1 MAGSEMGASFGAM
14 DLDDGVVF
22 NYFKRLPLEIRS
34 MIWKAAAIA
43 AKPNCVYHFT
53 YQKMDLGPGPQY
65 PHLSDTVLTNLH
77 KIPPSHPL
85 ARSIHD
91 LLLWSFNGER
101 VLTFTP
107 SATVAE
113 LTRGVRDVFR
123 SCSEARTELMRSP
136 MLRSSFDFHYN
147 QGDKCN
153 LGTIR
158 PFFYDTDWI
167 SMDGLN
173 YVRADAPHEPGTPRV
188 HGTPDMGLI
197 QHFAFTCA
205 GGAPNEWARDGTTQL
220 DIFRLLDSLKSVG
233 LYQSSFRIKRVSHWD
248 GLIQPHQRLF
258 LKGVPTSMSGPVSG
272 PQLSRRSFR
281 AAMTKLRDV
290 VDATV
295 QVAMAK
301 NQQRW
306 HAGSC
311 DFGGLK
317 FCLLIHADSQKGLD
331 LMEFKEDGSH
341 FDNIDLDD
349 MGLMGATLKF
359 YQIDINMY
367 K

>member
-1 MAGSEMGASFGAM
+1 MAGSDTGLPAGVNSDA
-14 DLDDGVVF
+14 DNGVVF
-22 NYFKRLPLEIRS
+22 NNFKHLPLEIRS
-34 MIWKAAAIA
+34 MIWKAAAAA

-53 YQKMDLGPGPQY
+53 YQKMDLGSGPQY
-65 PHLSDTVLTNLH
+65 PHLADTVLTNLH
-77 KIPPSHPL
+77 KIPPAHPL

-136 MLRSSFDFHYN
+136 VLGSSFDFHYN
-147 QGDKCN
+147 QGDRCN

-167 SMDGLN
+167 SMDGLD
-173 YVRADAPHEPGTPRV
+173 YVRADAPHDPGTPGV
-188 HGTPDMGLI
+188 HGTPDMGRI

-205 GGAPNEWARDGTTQL
+205 GGAPYEWARDGTTQL

-233 LYQSSFRIKRVSHWD
+233 LYQPSLCIKRVSHWD

-258 LKGVPTSMSGPVSG
+258 LKGVPASMMSGPVSG
-272 PQLSRRSFR
+272 PKLTRHSFR

-290 VDATV
+290 VNATGE
-295 QVAMAK
+295 VAMAK
-301 NQQRW
+301 NHQGW

-311 DFGGLK
+311 DFAGLR

-341 FDNIDLDD
+341 FDNVDLDD
-349 MGLMGATLKF
+349 IGPMGLALKF
-359 YQIDINMY
+359 YQIDAIM
-367 K
+367 